1 MVTIGPYG
9 PYLKRGS
16 KNFRARKG
24 ADPFTMDLDE
34 ALASIGN
41 NKGSGAIKTFDDS
54 PVKIVDG
61 RWGPY
66 ITNGKK
72 NVSVPKDKTPE
83 DMELNEC
90 LELLDKAPA
99 KKRRA
104 KKSKA
109 SKN

>member
-1 MVTIGPYG
+1 
-9 PYLKRGS
+9 
-16 KNFRARKG
+16 
-24 ADPFTMDLDE
+24 MDLDE

-41 NKGSGAIKTFDDS
+41 NKGSGAIKTFDGS

-83 DMELNEC
+83 AIELNEC
-90 LELLDKAPA
+90 LELLDKAPT

>member
-1 MVTIGPYG
+1 MVTICPYG

-16 KNFRARKG
+16 KNFGARKG

-34 ALASIGN
+34 ALESIGN
-41 NKGSGAIKTFDDS
+41 KKVSGGIKTFDDS

-72 NVSVPKDKTPE
+72 NVSVPKDKPPE